1 MTDRE
6 STLVLFDVDG
16 TLTPA
21 RKTITPDMKQFI
33 AELRKKV
40 TVGVVG
46 GSDFVKISEQLGE
59 SILKDFD
66 WVFSENGVVAF
77 EAGNP
82 IESQSLS
89 KFLGEDNLK
98 KLINFILVKIAE
110 IDIPIKRGTFIEF
123 RRGMLNI
130 SPIGRNCSYEERLEF
145 YEYDKKHG
153 VREKLIQDLKQ
164 KFADL
169 NLSYSIGGQI
179 SVDIFPQGWD
189 KTYCL
194 RYVTDK
200 YKTIHFFGDK
210 TMPGGNDHEIFES
223 PRTIGHSVKDPE
235 DTKAQLTK
243 IFF

>member
-179 SVDIFPQGWD
+179 SVDIFPQG
-189 KTYCL
+189 
-194 RYVTDK
+194 
-200 YKTIHFFGDK
+200 
-210 TMPGGNDHEIFES
+210 NS
-223 PRTIGHSVKDPE
+223 N
-235 DTKAQLTK
+235 
-243 IFF
+243 

>member
-1 MTDRE
+1 
-6 STLVLFDVDG
+6 
-16 TLTPA
+16 
-21 RKTITPDMKQFI
+21 
-33 AELRKKV
+33 
-40 TVGVVG
+40 
-46 GSDFVKISEQLGE
+46 
-59 SILKDFD
+59 
-66 WVFSENGVVAF
+66 
-77 EAGNP
+77 
-82 IESQSLS
+82 
-89 KFLGEDNLK
+89 
-98 KLINFILVKIAE
+98 
-110 IDIPIKRGTFIEF
+110 
-123 RRGMLNI
+123 MLNI